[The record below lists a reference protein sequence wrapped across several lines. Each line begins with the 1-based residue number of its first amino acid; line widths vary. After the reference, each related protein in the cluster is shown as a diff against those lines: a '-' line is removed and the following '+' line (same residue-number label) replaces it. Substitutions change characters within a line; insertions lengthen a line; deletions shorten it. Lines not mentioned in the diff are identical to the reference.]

1 MQHENEE
8 LYQRI
13 QTDLLYFILVA
24 DIVIAEMTN
33 KFTRTTLK
41 TLDYLNNSSLES
53 NDDSRSDHQNV
64 IHYYRQQSSFFKDCL
79 RPNDY
84 TTPTI
89 N

>member
-53 NDDSRSDHQNV
+53 NDDPAP
-64 IHYYRQQSSFFKDCL
+64 IIKTSFIAIDNSLHFL
-79 RPNDY
+79 RTVFNQ
-84 TTPTI
+84 TI
-89 N
+89 TLHEQ

>member
-33 KFTRTTLK
+33 KFTRPHLKRSTT
-41 TLDYLNNSSLES
+41 
-53 NDDSRSDHQNV
+53 
-64 IHYYRQQSSFFKDCL
+64 
-79 RPNDY
+79 
-84 TTPTI
+84 
-89 N
+89 